1 MAENKIKYGLKNV
14 HYAKATIAE
23 DGSATYETPVKWPGA
38 VNLSLTAQGDSSQF
52 HADDVV
58 YYTSVSNNGYSGD
71 LETALVPESFAEE
84 ILGEE
89 ADAKGV
95 LLETVEGEPEHFALL
110 FEFTGDK
117 KQIRHILYNCVATRP
132 DVASATKE
140 ESVEPQT
147 EKVTLTA
154 TSIYVKELEKN
165 VVKARSAS
173 ATDSTT
179 YENWYKTVHMPQKQE

>member
-38 VNLSLTAQGDSSQF
+38 VNLSLSAQGDSSQF

-165 VVKARSAS
+165 VVKARSAKIGR
-173 ATDSTT
+173 AH
-179 YENWYKTVHMPQKQE
+179 V